1 MKVKLILMILIDYSQ
16 VAISNIA
23 VQLAM
28 SKDKNILSIPMVRH
42 MILNSIRGYVHRF
55 RNDYPGE
62 VVICVDGPDPWRR
75 DIFEQYKAKR
85 REGRNN
91 DDKDWESVFGL
102 IHTIKEEL
110 RDNFP
115 YKVIQLDNVEAD
127 DIIATI
133 IKRTTKKWFNEKYLI
148 ISGDKD
154 FQQLQKYPNVKQ
166 YAPIQKKFIE
176 TDSPQEYIYE
186 HILRGDSSDGIPNFL
201 SPDDTFING
210 IKQKPIQKKK
220 LTGWIHSLMNN
231 GEPKDFCNEYHM
243 RNFQRNQRLID
254 FDYIPDNLEDDIYKQ
269 YESVTVSNRSKILPY
284 LINNDLKE
292 LIGKIEEF

>member
-1 MKVKLILMILIDYSQ
+1 MILIDYSQ

-62 VVICVDGPDPWRR
+62 VIICVDGPDPWRR

-85 REGRNN
+85 REGRDN

-115 YKVIQLDNVEAD
+115 YKVVQLDKVEAD

-133 IKRTTKKWFNEKYLI
+133 IKRTCKKWFNEKYLI
-148 ISGDKD
+148 VSGDKD
-154 FQQLQKYPNVKQ
+154 FQQLQKYPNVFQ
-166 YAPIQKKFIE
+166 YSPIQKKFIE

-186 HILRGDSSDGIPNFL
+186 HILRGDTSDGIPNFL
-201 SPDDTFING
+201 SPDDTFVNR
-210 IKQKPIQKKK
+210 IKQKPVAKKK
-220 LTGWIHSLMNN
+220 LAGWIDSLMRGND
-231 GEPKDFCNEYHM
+231 PQDFCNEYHY
-243 RNFQRNQRLID
+243 RNYQRNQRLID
-254 FDYIPDNLEDDIYKQ
+254 FDYIPDDIETDIYKE
-269 YESVTVSNRSKILPY
+269 YEKVTVPSRSKILPY
-284 LINNDLKE
+284 MIKNDLKE

>member
-1 MKVKLILMILIDYSQ
+1 MILIDYSQ

-28 SKDKNILSIPMVRH
+28 SKGKNVLSVPMVRH

-55 RNDYPGE
+55 KNEYSNE

-85 REGRNN
+85 REGRESSST
-91 DDKDWESVFGL
+91 DWESVFGL
-102 IHTIKEEL
+102 IHTIKEEI

-115 YKVIQLDNVEAD
+115 YKVVQLDKVEAD
-127 DIIATI
+127 DIIAVI
-133 IKRTTKKWFNEKYLI
+133 CKKHHDNKVLI

-154 FQQLQKYPNVKQ
+154 FQQLQKYPNIDQYSPTKKEFVK
-166 YAPIQKKFIE
+166 
-176 TDSPQEYIYE
+176 TDSPQEYVYE
-186 HILRGDSSDGIPNFL
+186 HILKGDTSDGIPNFL
-201 SPDDTFING
+201 SPDDTFVNR
-210 IKQKPIQKKK
+210 IKQKPVSKKK
-220 LTGWIHSLMNN
+220 LAGWLDSLMRGND
-231 GEPKDFCNEYHM
+231 PQDFCNEYHY

-254 FDYIPDNLEDDIYKQ
+254 FDYIPDDIETDIYKQ
-269 YESVTVSNRSKILPY
+269 YEKATVSDRSKILPY
-284 LINNDLKE
+284 MIKNDLRE

>member
-1 MKVKLILMILIDYSQ
+1 MILIDYSQ

-28 SKDKNILSIPMVRH
+28 SKDKNVLSVPMVRH
-42 MILNSIRGYVHRF
+42 MILNSIRGYIHRF
-55 RNDYPGE
+55 KSEYPGE
-62 VVICVDGPDPWRR
+62 IVICVDGPDPWRR

-115 YKVIQLDNVEAD
+115 YKVVQLDKVEAD
-127 DIIATI
+127 DIIAVI
-133 IKRTTKKWFNEKYLI
+133 CKKNHGKKILI

-154 FQQLQKYPNVKQ
+154 FQQLQKYPDVFQ
-166 YAPIQKKFIE
+166 YSPIQKKYIE

-186 HILRGDSSDGIPNFL
+186 HILRGDTSDGVPNFL
-201 SPDDTFING
+201 SPDDTFVNR
-210 IKQKPIQKKK
+210 IKQKPVSKKK
-220 LTGWIHSLMNN
+220 LAGWIDSLMRGND
-231 GEPKDFCNEYHM
+231 PQDFCNEYHY

-254 FDYIPDNLEDDIYKQ
+254 FDYIPDDIQADIYKE
-269 YESVTVSNRSKILPY
+269 YEKATVTSRSKILPY
-284 LINNDLKE
+284 MIQHDLKE

>member
-1 MKVKLILMILIDYSQ
+1 MILIDYSQ

-28 SKDKNILSIPMVRH
+28 SKDKNVLSVPMVRH
-42 MILNSIRGYVHRF
+42 MILNSIRGYIHRF
-55 RNDYPGE
+55 KSEYPGE
-62 VVICVDGPDPWRR
+62 IVICVDGPDPWRR

-102 IHTIKEEL
+102 IHTIKEEI

-115 YKVIQLDNVEAD
+115 YKVVQLDKVEAD
-127 DIIATI
+127 DIIAVI
-133 IKRTTKKWFNEKYLI
+133 CKKNHGKKILI

-154 FQQLQKYPNVKQ
+154 FQQLQKYPDVFQ
-166 YAPIQKKFIE
+166 YSPIQKKYIE

-186 HILRGDSSDGIPNFL
+186 HILRGDTSDGVPNFL
-201 SPDDTFING
+201 SPDDTFVNK
-210 IKQKPIQKKK
+210 IKQKPVSKKK
-220 LTGWIHSLMNN
+220 LAGWIDSLMRGND
-231 GEPKDFCNEYHM
+231 PQDFCNEYHY

-254 FDYIPDNLEDDIYKQ
+254 FDYIPDDIQTDIYKE
-269 YESVTVSNRSKILPY
+269 YEKATVTSRSKILPY
-284 LINNDLKE
+284 MIQHDLKE

>member
-1 MKVKLILMILIDYSQ
+1 MILIDYSQ

-28 SKDKNILSIPMVRH
+28 SKNKNILSIPMVRH

-85 REGRNN
+85 REGRDN

-115 YKVIQLDNVEAD
+115 YKVVQLDKVEAD

-133 IKRTTKKWFNEKYLI
+133 VKRTHKKWFNEKYLI

-154 FQQLQKYPNVKQ
+154 FQQLQKYPNVYQ
-166 YAPIQKKFIE
+166 YSPIQKKFIE

-186 HILRGDSSDGIPNFL
+186 HILRGDTSDGIPNFL
-201 SPDDTFING
+201 SPDDTFVNK
-210 IKQKPIQKKK
+210 IKQKPVAKKK
-220 LTGWIHSLMNN
+220 LAGWIDSLMRGND
-231 GEPKDFCNEYHM
+231 PQDFCNEYHY
-243 RNFQRNQRLID
+243 RNYQRNQRLID
-254 FDYIPDNLEDDIYKQ
+254 FDYIPDDIESDIYKE
-269 YESVTVSNRSKILPY
+269 YEKVTVSSRSKLLPY
-284 LINNDLKE
+284 MIKNDLRE

>member
-1 MKVKLILMILIDYSQ
+1 MILIDYSQ

-28 SKDKNILSIPMVRH
+28 SKDKNVLSVPMVRH
-42 MILNSIRGYVHRF
+42 MILNSIRGYIHRF
-55 RNDYPGE
+55 KSEYPGE
-62 VVICVDGPDPWRR
+62 IVICVDGPDPWRR

-102 IHTIKEEL
+102 IHTIKEEI

-115 YKVIQLDNVEAD
+115 YKVVQLDKVEAD
-127 DIIATI
+127 DIIAI
-133 IKRTTKKWFNEKYLI
+133 ICKKNHGKKILI

-154 FQQLQKYPNVKQ
+154 FQQLQKYPDVFQ
-166 YAPIQKKFIE
+166 YSPIQKKYIE

-186 HILRGDSSDGIPNFL
+186 HILRGDTSDGVPNFL
-201 SPDDTFING
+201 SPDDTFVNR
-210 IKQKPIQKKK
+210 IKQKPVSKKK
-220 LTGWIHSLMNN
+220 LAGWIDSLMRGND
-231 GEPKDFCNEYHM
+231 PQDFCNEYHY

-254 FDYIPDNLEDDIYKQ
+254 FDYIPDDIQADIYKE
-269 YESVTVSNRSKILPY
+269 YEKATVTSRSKILPY
-284 LINNDLKE
+284 MIQHDLKE

>member
-1 MKVKLILMILIDYSQ
+1 MILIDYSQ

-28 SKDKNILSIPMVRH
+28 SKDKNVLSVPMVRH
-42 MILNSIRGYVHRF
+42 MILNSIRGYIHRF
-55 RNDYPGE
+55 KSEYPGE
-62 VVICVDGPDPWRR
+62 IVICVDGPDPWRR

-102 IHTIKEEL
+102 IHTIKEEI

-115 YKVIQLDNVEAD
+115 YKVVQLDKVEAD
-127 DIIATI
+127 DIIAI
-133 IKRTTKKWFNEKYLI
+133 ICKKNHGKKILI

-154 FQQLQKYPNVKQ
+154 FQQLQKYPDVFQ
-166 YAPIQKKFIE
+166 YSPIQKKYVE

-186 HILRGDSSDGIPNFL
+186 HILRGDTSDGVPNFL
-201 SPDDTFING
+201 SPDDTFVNR
-210 IKQKPIQKKK
+210 IKQKPVSKKK
-220 LTGWIHSLMNN
+220 LAGWIDSLMRGND
-231 GEPKDFCNEYHM
+231 PQDFCNEYHY

-254 FDYIPDNLEDDIYKQ
+254 FDYIPDDIQADIYKE
-269 YESVTVSNRSKILPY
+269 YEKATVTSRSKILPY
-284 LINNDLKE
+284 MIQHDLKE

>member
-1 MKVKLILMILIDYSQ
+1 MILIDYSQ

-28 SKDKNILSIPMVRH
+28 SKDKNVLSIPMVRH

-55 RNDYPGE
+55 KNDYPGE

-102 IHTIKEEL
+102 IHTIKEEI

-115 YKVIQLDNVEAD
+115 YKVVQLDKVEAD
-127 DIIATI
+127 DIIAVI
-133 IKRTTKKWFNEKYLI
+133 CKKHHDRKILI
-148 ISGDKD
+148 VSGDKD
-154 FQQLQKYPNVKQ
+154 FQQLQKYPNIFQ
-166 YAPIQKKFIE
+166 YSPTKKHFIE

-186 HILRGDSSDGIPNFL
+186 HILKGDTSDGVPNFL
-201 SPDDTFING
+201 SPDDTFVNK
-210 IKQKPIQKKK
+210 IKQKPVSKKK
-220 LTGWIHSLMNN
+220 LAGWIDSLMRGND
-231 GEPKDFCNEYHM
+231 PQDFCNEYHY

-254 FDYIPDNLEDDIYKQ
+254 FDYIPDEIQTDIYKE
-269 YESVTVSNRSKILPY
+269 YTKASVSSRTKILPY
-284 LINNDLKE
+284 MIQNDLKE

>member
-1 MKVKLILMILIDYSQ
+1 MILIDYSQ

-55 RNDYPGE
+55 KNDYPGE

-85 REGRNN
+85 REGRDN

-115 YKVIQLDNVEAD
+115 YKVVQLDKVEAD

-133 IKRTTKKWFNEKYLI
+133 IKRTHNKWFNEKYLI

-154 FQQLQKYPNVKQ
+154 FQQLQKYPNVYQ
-166 YAPIQKKFIE
+166 YSPIQKKFIE

-186 HILRGDSSDGIPNFL
+186 HILRGDTSDGIPNFL
-201 SPDDTFING
+201 APDDTFVNK
-210 IKQKPIQKKK
+210 IKQKPVAKKK
-220 LTGWIHSLMNN
+220 LAGWIDSLMRGND
-231 GEPKDFCNEYHM
+231 PQDFCNEYHY
-243 RNFQRNQRLID
+243 RNYQRNQRLID
-254 FDYIPDNLEDDIYKQ
+254 FDYIPDDIETDIYKE
-269 YESVTVSNRSKILPY
+269 YEKATVTSRSKILPY
-284 LINNDLKE
+284 MIKNDLKE

>member
-1 MKVKLILMILIDYSQ
+1 MILIDYSQ

-62 VVICVDGPDPWRR
+62 VIICVDGPDPWRR
-75 DIFEQYKAKR
+75 DIFEQYKAER
-85 REGRNN
+85 REGRDN

-115 YKVIQLDNVEAD
+115 YKVVQLDKVEAD

-133 IKRTTKKWFNEKYLI
+133 IKRTCKKWFNEKYLI

-154 FQQLQKYPNVKQ
+154 FQQLQKYPNVFQ
-166 YAPIQKKFIE
+166 YSPIQKKFIE

-186 HILRGDSSDGIPNFL
+186 HILRGDTSDGIPNFL
-201 SPDDTFING
+201 SPDDTFVNR
-210 IKQKPIQKKK
+210 IKQKPVAKKK
-220 LTGWIHSLMNN
+220 LAGWIDSLMRGND
-231 GEPKDFCNEYHM
+231 PQDFCNEYHY
-243 RNFQRNQRLID
+243 RNYQRNQRLID
-254 FDYIPDNLEDDIYKQ
+254 FDYIPDDIETDIYNE
-269 YESVTVSNRSKILPY
+269 YEKVTVQSRSKILPY
-284 LINNDLKE
+284 MIKNDLKE

>member
-1 MKVKLILMILIDYSQ
+1 MILIDYSQ

-28 SKDKNILSIPMVRH
+28 SKNKNILSIPMVRH

-85 REGRNN
+85 REGRDN

-115 YKVIQLDNVEAD
+115 YKVVQLDKVEAD

-133 IKRTTKKWFNEKYLI
+133 VKRTHKKWFNEKYLI

-154 FQQLQKYPNVKQ
+154 FQQLQKYPNVYQ
-166 YAPIQKKFIE
+166 YSPIQKKFIE

-186 HILRGDSSDGIPNFL
+186 HILRGDTSDGIPNFL
-201 SPDDTFING
+201 SPDDTFVNK
-210 IKQKPIQKKK
+210 IKQKPVAKKK
-220 LTGWIHSLMNN
+220 LAGWIDSLMRGND
-231 GEPKDFCNEYHM
+231 PQDFCNEYHY
-243 RNFQRNQRLID
+243 RNYQRNQRLID
-254 FDYIPDNLEDDIYKQ
+254 FDYIPDDIETDIYKE
-269 YESVTVSNRSKILPY
+269 YEKVTVPSRSKILPY
-284 LINNDLKE
+284 MIKNDLKE

>member
-1 MKVKLILMILIDYSQ
+1 
-16 VAISNIA
+16 
-23 VQLAM
+23 
-28 SKDKNILSIPMVRH
+28 

-85 REGRNN
+85 REGRDN

-115 YKVIQLDNVEAD
+115 YKVVQLDKVEAD

-133 IKRTTKKWFNEKYLI
+133 VKRTHKKWFNEKYLI

-154 FQQLQKYPNVKQ
+154 FQQLQKYPNVYQ
-166 YAPIQKKFIE
+166 YSPIQKKFIE

-186 HILRGDSSDGIPNFL
+186 HILRGDTSDGIPNFL
-201 SPDDTFING
+201 SPDDTFVNK
-210 IKQKPIQKKK
+210 IKQKPVAKKK
-220 LTGWIHSLMNN
+220 LAGWIDSLMRGND
-231 GEPKDFCNEYHM
+231 PQDFCNEYHY
-243 RNFQRNQRLID
+243 RNYQRNQRLID
-254 FDYIPDNLEDDIYKQ
+254 FDYIPDDIETDIYKE
-269 YESVTVSNRSKILPY
+269 YEKVTVPSRSKILPY
-284 LINNDLKE
+284 MIKNDLKE

>member
-1 MKVKLILMILIDYSQ
+1 MILIDYSQ

-115 YKVIQLDNVEAD
+115 YKVVQLDKVEAD

-133 IKRTTKKWFNEKYLI
+133 VKRSHKKWFNEKYLI

-154 FQQLQKYPNVKQ
+154 FQQLQKYPNVYQ
-166 YAPIQKKFIE
+166 YSPIQKKFIE

-186 HILRGDSSDGIPNFL
+186 HILRGDTSDGIPNFL
-201 SPDDTFING
+201 SPDDTFVNK
-210 IKQKPIQKKK
+210 IKQKPVAKKK
-220 LTGWIHSLMNN
+220 LAGWIDSLMRGND
-231 GEPKDFCNEYHM
+231 PQDFCNEYHY
-243 RNFQRNQRLID
+243 RNYQRNQRLID
-254 FDYIPDNLEDDIYKQ
+254 FDYIPDDIETDIYKE
-269 YESVTVSNRSKILPY
+269 YEKVTVSSRSKILPY
-284 LINNDLKE
+284 MIKNDLKE

>member
-1 MKVKLILMILIDYSQ
+1 MILIDYSQ

-28 SKDKNILSIPMVRH
+28 SKDKNVLSVPMVRH
-42 MILNSIRGYVHRF
+42 MILNSIRGYIHRF
-55 RNDYPGE
+55 KSEYPGE
-62 VVICVDGPDPWRR
+62 IVICVDGPDPWRR

-102 IHTIKEEL
+102 IHTIKEEI

-115 YKVIQLDNVEAD
+115 YKVVQLDKVEAD
-127 DIIATI
+127 DIIAI
-133 IKRTTKKWFNEKYLI
+133 ICKKNHGKKILI
-148 ISGDKD
+148 VSGDKD
-154 FQQLQKYPNVKQ
+154 FQQLQKYPDVFQ
-166 YAPIQKKFIE
+166 YSPIQKKYIE

-186 HILRGDSSDGIPNFL
+186 HILRGDTSDGVPNFL
-201 SPDDTFING
+201 SPDDTFVNR
-210 IKQKPIQKKK
+210 IKQKPVSKKK
-220 LTGWIHSLMNN
+220 LAGWIDSLMRGND
-231 GEPKDFCNEYHM
+231 PQDFCNEYHY

-254 FDYIPDNLEDDIYKQ
+254 FDYIPDDIQADIYKE
-269 YESVTVSNRSKILPY
+269 YEKATVTSRSKILPY
-284 LINNDLKE
+284 MIQHDLKE

>member
-1 MKVKLILMILIDYSQ
+1 MILIDYSQ

-62 VVICVDGPDPWRR
+62 VIICVDGPDPWRR

-102 IHTIKEEL
+102 IHTIKEEI

-115 YKVIQLDNVEAD
+115 YKVVQLDKVEAD

-133 IKRTTKKWFNEKYLI
+133 VKRTHKKWFNEKYLI

-154 FQQLQKYPNVKQ
+154 FQQLQKYPNVYQ
-166 YAPIQKKFIE
+166 YSPIQKKFIE

-186 HILRGDSSDGIPNFL
+186 HILRGDTSDGIPNFL
-201 SPDDTFING
+201 SPDDTFVNK
-210 IKQKPIQKKK
+210 IKQKPVSKKK
-220 LTGWIHSLMNN
+220 LAGWIDSLMRGND
-231 GEPKDFCNEYHM
+231 PQDFCNEYHY
-243 RNFQRNQRLID
+243 RNYQRNQRLID
-254 FDYIPDNLEDDIYKQ
+254 FDYIPDDIESDIYKE
-269 YESVTVSNRSKILPY
+269 YEKVTVSSRSKILPY
-284 LINNDLKE
+284 MIKNDLKE

>member
-1 MKVKLILMILIDYSQ
+1 MILIDYSQ

-55 RNDYPGE
+55 KNDYPGE
-62 VVICVDGPDPWRR
+62 VIICVDGPDPWRR

-85 REGRNN
+85 REGRDN

-115 YKVIQLDNVEAD
+115 YKVVQLDKVEAD

-133 IKRTTKKWFNEKYLI
+133 IKRTHKKWFNEKYLI

-154 FQQLQKYPNVKQ
+154 FQQLQKYPNVYQ
-166 YAPIQKKFIE
+166 YSPIQKKFIE

-186 HILRGDSSDGIPNFL
+186 HILRGDTSDGIPNFL
-201 SPDDTFING
+201 SPDDTFVNR
-210 IKQKPIQKKK
+210 IKQKPVAKKK
-220 LTGWIHSLMNN
+220 LAGWIDSLM
-231 GEPKDFCNEYHM
+231 
-243 RNFQRNQRLID
+243 
-254 FDYIPDNLEDDIYKQ
+254 
-269 YESVTVSNRSKILPY
+269 
-284 LINNDLKE
+284 
-292 LIGKIEEF
+292 

>member
-1 MKVKLILMILIDYSQ
+1 MILIDYSQ

-55 RNDYPGE
+55 KNDYPGE

-85 REGRNN
+85 REGRDN

-115 YKVIQLDNVEAD
+115 YKVVQLDKVEAD

-133 IKRTTKKWFNEKYLI
+133 IKRTHKKWFNEKYLI

-154 FQQLQKYPNVKQ
+154 FQQLQKYPNVYQ
-166 YAPIQKKFIE
+166 YSPIQKKFIE

-186 HILRGDSSDGIPNFL
+186 HILRGDTSDGIPNFL
-201 SPDDTFING
+201 SPDDTFVNR
-210 IKQKPIQKKK
+210 IKQKPVAKKK
-220 LTGWIHSLMNN
+220 LAGWIDSLMRGND
-231 GEPKDFCNEYHM
+231 PQDFCNEYHY
-243 RNFQRNQRLID
+243 RNYQRNQRLID
-254 FDYIPDNLEDDIYKQ
+254 FDYIPDDIETDIYKE
-269 YESVTVSNRSKILPY
+269 YEKATVTSRSKILPY
-284 LINNDLKE
+284 MIKNDLKE

>member
-1 MKVKLILMILIDYSQ
+1 MILIDYSQ

-102 IHTIKEEL
+102 IHTIKEEI

-115 YKVIQLDNVEAD
+115 YKVVQLDKVEAD
-127 DIIATI
+127 DIIAI
-133 IKRTTKKWFNEKYLI
+133 ICKKNHDQKILI
-148 ISGDKD
+148 VSGDKD
-154 FQQLQKYPNVKQ
+154 FQQLQKYPNVFQ
-166 YAPIQKKFIE
+166 YSQKQKKFVE

-186 HILRGDSSDGIPNFL
+186 HILRGDTSDGIPNFL
-201 SPDDTFING
+201 SPDDTFVNK
-210 IKQKPIQKKK
+210 IKQKPVSKKK
-220 LTGWIHSLMNN
+220 LAGWIDSLMRGND
-231 GEPKDFCNEYHM
+231 PQDFCNEYHY

-254 FDYIPDNLEDDIYKQ
+254 FDYIPDDIETDIYKE
-269 YESVTVSNRSKILPY
+269 YKKVAVSNRSKILPY
-284 LINNDLKE
+284 MIKNDLKE

>member
-1 MKVKLILMILIDYSQ
+1 MILIDYSQ

-28 SKDKNILSIPMVRH
+28 SKDKNVLSIPMVRH
-42 MILNSIRGYVHRF
+42 MVLNSIRGYVHRF
-55 RNDYPGE
+55 RSEYPGE

-75 DIFEQYKAKR
+75 EIFSQYKAKR

-115 YKVIQLDNVEAD
+115 YKVVQLDKVEAD
-127 DIIATI
+127 DIIAVI
-133 IKRTTKKWFNEKYLI
+133 CKKNHEQKILI
-148 ISGDKD
+148 VSGDKD
-154 FQQLQKYPNVKQ
+154 FQQLQKYPNIFQ
-166 YAPIQKKFIE
+166 YSPIQKKFVE

-186 HILRGDSSDGIPNFL
+186 HILRGDTSDGIPNFL
-201 SPDDTFING
+201 SPDDTFVNG
-210 IKQKPIQKKK
+210 IKQKPVSKKK
-220 LTGWIHSLMNN
+220 LVGWIDSLMRGND
-231 GEPKDFCNEYHM
+231 PQDFCNEYHY
-243 RNFQRNQRLID
+243 RNYQRNQRLID
-254 FDYIPDNLEDDIYKQ
+254 FDYIPDDIQTDIYKQ
-269 YESVTVSNRSKILPY
+269 YEKATVSSRSKILPY
-284 LINNDLKE
+284 MIKNDLKE

>member
-1 MKVKLILMILIDYSQ
+1 MILIDYSQ

-55 RNDYPGE
+55 KNDYPGE

-85 REGRNN
+85 REGRDN

-115 YKVIQLDNVEAD
+115 YKVVQLDKVEAD

-133 IKRTTKKWFNEKYLI
+133 IKRTHNKWFNEKYLI

-154 FQQLQKYPNVKQ
+154 FQQLQKYPNVYQ
-166 YAPIQKKFIE
+166 YSPIQKKFIE

-186 HILRGDSSDGIPNFL
+186 HILRGDTSDGIPNFL
-201 SPDDTFING
+201 SPDDTFVNK
-210 IKQKPIQKKK
+210 IKQKPVAKKK
-220 LTGWIHSLMNN
+220 LAGWIDSLMRGND
-231 GEPKDFCNEYHM
+231 PQDFCNEYHY
-243 RNFQRNQRLID
+243 RNYQRNQRLID
-254 FDYIPDNLEDDIYKQ
+254 FDYIPDELENDIYNVYQ
-269 YESVTVSNRSKILPY
+269 EAEITVANRSKILPY

>member
-1 MKVKLILMILIDYSQ
+1 
-16 VAISNIA
+16 
-23 VQLAM
+23 M
-28 SKDKNILSIPMVRH
+28 SKDKNVLSIPMVRH
-42 MILNSIRGYVHRF
+42 MVLNSIRGYVHKF
-55 RNDYPGE
+55 KHEYGDE
-62 VVICVDGPDPWRR
+62 IIVAVDGPDPWRR
-75 DIFEQYKAKR
+75 GIFEHYKAKR
-85 REGRNN
+85 REGRDN
-91 DDKDWESVFGL
+91 DNKDWESVFGL

-186 HILRGDSSDGIPNFL
+186 HILRGDTSDGIPNFL

-220 LTGWIHSLMNN
+220 LNGWIDSLMRGN
-231 GEPKDFCNEYHM
+231 EPSDFCNEYHM

>member
-1 MKVKLILMILIDYSQ
+1 MILIDYYQ

-85 REGRNN
+85 REGRDN

-115 YKVIQLDNVEAD
+115 YKVVQLDKVEAD

-133 IKRTTKKWFNEKYLI
+133 IKRTHNKWFNEKYLI

-154 FQQLQKYPNVKQ
+154 FQQLQKYPNVYQ
-166 YAPIQKKFIE
+166 YSPIQKKFIE

-186 HILRGDSSDGIPNFL
+186 HILKGDTSDGIPNFL
-201 SPDDTFING
+201 SPDDTFVNK
-210 IKQKPIQKKK
+210 IKQKPVSKKK
-220 LTGWIHSLMNN
+220 LAGWIDSLMRGND
-231 GEPKDFCNEYHM
+231 PQDFCNEYHY

-254 FDYIPDNLEDDIYKQ
+254 FDYIPDQIKTDIYKE
-269 YESVTVSNRSKILPY
+269 YEKATVSSRSKILPY
-284 LINNDLKE
+284 MIKNDLRE